1 MAKGEKTGRVNN
13 PPQAASLPH
22 KDKNIGKNVCLF
34 GGTFDPIHTAH
45 LRIAEEAKKKFGLDR
60 ILFVPAGNPPHKD
73 AAGLTP
79 YEDRY
84 RMVEIAC
91 KPYPGFIASRLEAG
105 RRPSYTVDTVKRVR
119 KELAPGDR
127 LFFLVGGDAFDELDT
142 WKSWQELVRLT
153 EFIVVSRP
161 ESEYRVPE
169 GARVHRLDGLAL
181 PVSSSTIRGRL
192 ANGEP
197 TPELP
202 AEVRAFVEKRGLY
215 SFAVTQN

>member
-1 MAKGEKTGRVNN
+1 MAKGEKAERVD
-13 PPQAASLPH
+13 SLSH
-22 KDKNIGKNVCLF
+22 KGKNVCLF
-34 GGTFDPIHTAH
+34 GGTFDPIHKAH
-45 LRIAEEAKKKFGLDR
+45 LRIAKEAQKKFKLDR
-60 ILFVPAGNPPHKD
+60 ILFIPAGNPPHKE

-91 KPYPGFIASRLEAG
+91 KPYPGFIASRLEAA
-105 RRPSYTVDTVKRVR
+105 RRPSYTIDTAKRVR
-119 KELAPGDR
+119 KELGPNDR
-127 LFFLVGGDAFDELDT
+127 LFFLIGGDAFEELET
-142 WKSWQELVRLT
+142 WKNWQELVRLT

-169 GARVHRLDGLAL
+169 GARVHQLDGLAL
-181 PVSSSTIRGRL
+181 PVSSSTIRMRL
-192 ANGEP
+192 ANGEA

-202 AEVRAFVEKRGLY
+202 AEVRSFVKKRGLY

>member
-1 MAKGEKTGRVNN
+1 MPRIEEAQ
-13 PPQAASLPH
+13 QADCQPASH
-22 KDKNIGKNVCLF
+22 AARICLF

-45 LRIAEEAKKKFGLDR
+45 LRIAEEAQKKFELDR
-60 ILFVPAGNPPHKD
+60 VLFVPAGNPPHKEG
-73 AAGLTP
+73 ASLTA

-91 KPYPGFIASRLEAG
+91 KPYPGFVASRLEAG

-119 KELAPGDR
+119 KDLDAGDR
-127 LFFLVGGDAFDELDT
+127 LFFLVGGDAFDELET
-142 WKSWQELVRLT
+142 WKGWQELVQLA

-161 ESEYRVPE
+161 ESEYRIPA

-181 PVSSSTIRGRL
+181 PVSSSTIRARL
-192 ANGEP
+192 GSGEP

-202 AEVRAFVEKRGLY
+202 PAVREFVEKRGLY

>member
-1 MAKGEKTGRVNN
+1 MPRIEKSQA
-13 PPQAASLPH
+13 PQ
-22 KDKNIGKNVCLF
+22 NVCLF
-34 GGTFDPIHTAH
+34 GGTFDPIHLAH
-45 LRIAEEAKKKFGLDR
+45 LRIAEEAQKRYALDR
-60 ILFVPAGNPPHKD
+60 ILFVPAANPPHKE

-91 KPYPGFIASRLEAG
+91 RPYPGFVTSRLEAG
-105 RRPSYTVDTVKRVR
+105 RRPSYTIDTLRRVR
-119 KELAPGDR
+119 KDLNRSDR
-127 LFFLVGGDAFDELDT
+127 LFFLVGGDAFDELET
-142 WKSWQELVRLT
+142 WKGWQELVQLT

-181 PVSSSTIRGRL
+181 PVSSSTIRARL
-192 ANGEP
+192 AAREA

-202 AEVRAFVEKRGLY
+202 AEVRAFIEKRGLY

>member
-1 MAKGEKTGRVNN
+1 MPRTEKSQA
-13 PPQAASLPH
+13 PQ
-22 KDKNIGKNVCLF
+22 NVCLF
-34 GGTFDPIHTAH
+34 GGTFDPIHLAH
-45 LRIAEEAKKKFGLDR
+45 LRIAEEAQKRYALDR
-60 ILFVPAGNPPHKD
+60 ILFVPAGNPPHKE

-91 KPYPGFIASRLEAG
+91 QPYPGFVASRLEAG
-105 RRPSYTVDTVKRVR
+105 RRPSYTIDTLRRVR
-119 KELAPGDR
+119 KDLNRSDR
-127 LFFLVGGDAFDELDT
+127 LFFLVGGDAFDELET
-142 WKSWQELVRLT
+142 WKGWQELVQLT

-169 GARVHRLDGLAL
+169 AARVHRLDGLAL
-181 PVSSSTIRGRL
+181 PVSSSTIRARL
-192 ANGEP
+192 AAGEA

-202 AEVRAFVEKRGLY
+202 PGVRAFIEKRGLY

>member
-1 MAKGEKTGRVNN
+1 MPKAEK
-13 PPQAASLPH
+13 
-22 KDKNIGKNVCLF
+22 KVCLF
-34 GGTFDPIHTAH
+34 GGTFDPIHKAH
-45 LRIAEEAKKKFGLDR
+45 LRIAKEAQKKFKLDR
-60 ILFVPAGNPPHKD
+60 VLFVPASNPPHKD
-73 AAGLTP
+73 AAGLTA

-91 KPYPGFIASRLEAG
+91 KPYPSFVASRLEAAQQ
-105 RRPSYTVDTVKRVR
+105 PSYSIETVTRVR
-119 KELAPGDR
+119 KELGPNDR
-127 LFFLVGGDAFDELDT
+127 LFFLIGGDAFEELET
-142 WKSWQELVRLT
+142 WKSWQDLVSLT

-181 PVSSSTIRGRL
+181 PVSSSTIRARL
-192 ANGEP
+192 ANGEA